1 MSLTTI
7 IIFFILLGI
16 LVLAHEFGHFFVA
29 VRNGIK
35 AEEFGFGFPPR
46 FLGIVKDG
54 KTGKR
59 HIVLGDDDISSDHT
73 IYSLNWIPF
82 GGFVRM
88 KGEDENA
95 LVEPDSFASK
105 SALIKVAVLAA
116 GVSMNV
122 LLAWMLMSWLFFS
135 GVPQPIPEGD
145 RSDVKD
151 ISVQIYSV
159 DKGSPAES
167 MGIRPGD
174 KMIAIEGV
182 AVSGTEEAQA
192 LVSANLGK
200 EIAIIIERAG
210 RSSTLRG
217 TPRLDAPQGEGAL
230 GISFAETGT
239 VRYPWYAALVR
250 GAQATWGIA
259 VSVISALVGMV
270 AGLFSGHQAVD
281 VTGPVGIIYATK
293 QMSELGLTYL
303 IQFAAILS
311 INLAIFNILPL
322 PALDGGR
329 ILFVIIG
336 KLKGT
341 PVREIIEQRTH
352 QIGFILLLLLM
363 IVVTARDF
371 SNFHILDKIVILF
384 R

>member
-1 MSLTTI
+1 MTLTTI
-7 IIFFILLGI
+7 LIFFVLLGV
-16 LVLAHEFGHFFVA
+16 LVLAHEFGHFIVA

-46 FLGIVKDG
+46 LLGVVKDDLNG
-54 KTGKR
+54 R
-59 HIVLGDDDISSDHT
+59 RRIVFGDAEVVSKHT
-73 IYSLNWIPF
+73 IYSINWIPF

-95 LVEPDSFASK
+95 LIEPDSFASK
-105 SALIKVAVLAA
+105 PAGVKVAVLAA
-116 GVSMNV
+116 GVVMNV
-122 LLAWMLMSWLFFS
+122 LLAWLLTTWLFFS
-135 GVPQPIPEGD
+135 GVPQPV
-145 RSDVKD
+145 SDGNRADATD
-151 ISVQIYSV
+151 ISVQILSV
-159 DKGSPAES
+159 DKGSPAEQ

-174 KMIAIEGV
+174 RLLSVEG
-182 AVSGTEEAQA
+182 AVVNGTDQAKA
-192 LVSANLGK
+192 LVDANLGR
-200 EIAIIIERAG
+200 EIAITIERG
-210 RSSTLRG
+210 GQSRTLRG

-230 GISFAETGT
+230 GIGFAETGT
-239 VRYPWYAALVR
+239 VRYSWFEAPIR
-250 GAQATWGIA
+250 GAQATWDVT
-259 VSVISALVGMV
+259 VSVMEALVGMV
-270 AGLFSGHQAVD
+270 VGLFSGRQAVD

-336 KLKGT
+336 KVKGA

-352 QIGFILLLLLM
+352 QVGFILLLLLM
-363 IVVTARDF
+363 AFVTMRDF
-371 SNFHILDKIVILF
+371 SNFHIFEKIGGLF